1 MKRMPRLDPTRR
13 CLAVTVRCSCKTQT
27 HANALQTAKLAGW
40 RHPSS
45 LPSQSLILYKTDR
58 TESSPVL
65 GQGLGLGRLG
75 GCRRGRGSS
84 RLMDVDVDV

>member
-1 MKRMPRLDPTRR
+1 M
-13 CLAVTVRCSCKTQT
+13 
-27 HANALQTAKLAGW
+27 
-40 RHPSS
+40 
-45 LPSQSLILYKTDR
+45 YKTDR